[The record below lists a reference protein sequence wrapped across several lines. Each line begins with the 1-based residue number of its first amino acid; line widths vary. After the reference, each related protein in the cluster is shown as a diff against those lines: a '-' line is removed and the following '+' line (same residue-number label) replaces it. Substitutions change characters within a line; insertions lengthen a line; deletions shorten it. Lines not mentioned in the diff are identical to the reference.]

1 MSTTT
6 KIVLTLIGIVAG
18 FWIVSKLL
26 GLLVGTA
33 LWLLGLVAPVLV
45 IGALG
50 YLGYWYVSKK
60 VIGSTGR
67 RSLP

>member
-60 VIGSTGR
+60 VIGGTGR